1 MHTSHYSHV
10 QYSKISMNG
19 GHCLAHCL
27 WLLTLLPF
35 VMKYFNLDF
44 KKDHPSLR
52 ASSNWKEQ
60 GLSAFGGNRHL
71 ASQLMMVMKTFI
83 IVLKV
88 MAMITKMMMVVM
100 MSKLVCL
107 PSEI

>member
-1 MHTSHYSHV
+1 M
-10 QYSKISMNG
+10 
-19 GHCLAHCL
+19 LA
-27 WLLTLLPF
+27 LLPF
-35 VMKYFNLDF
+35 VMENLNLDF

>member
-1 MHTSHYSHV
+1 M
-10 QYSKISMNG
+10 
-19 GHCLAHCL
+19 LA
-27 WLLTLLPF
+27 LLPF
-35 VMKYFNLDF
+35 VMENFNLDF

-83 IVLKV
+83 IVMKV
-88 MAMITKMMMVVM
+88 VTMITKMMMVVM
-100 MSKLVCL
+100 MNRLVYL

>member
-1 MHTSHYSHV
+1 ME
-10 QYSKISMNG
+10 N
-19 GHCLAHCL
+19 
-27 WLLTLLPF
+27 
-35 VMKYFNLDF
+35 FNLDF
-44 KKDHPSLR
+44 KKDHPNFR

-83 IVLKV
+83 IVMKV
-88 MAMITKMMMVVM
+88 VTMITKMMMVVM
-100 MSKLVCL
+100 MNRLVYL

>member
-1 MHTSHYSHV
+1 ME
-10 QYSKISMNG
+10 N
-19 GHCLAHCL
+19 
-27 WLLTLLPF
+27 
-35 VMKYFNLDF
+35 FNVDF

-52 ASSNWKEQ
+52 ASSNWKEH

-83 IVLKV
+83 IVMKV
-88 MAMITKMMMVVM
+88 VTMITKMMVMVM
-100 MSKLVCL
+100 MNRLVYL

>member
-1 MHTSHYSHV
+1 ME
-10 QYSKISMNG
+10 N
-19 GHCLAHCL
+19 
-27 WLLTLLPF
+27 
-35 VMKYFNLDF
+35 FNVDF

-52 ASSNWKEQ
+52 ASSNRKEQ

-83 IVLKV
+83 IVMKV
-88 MAMITKMMMVVM
+88 VTMITKMMMVVM
-100 MSKLVCL
+100 MNRLVYL

>member
-1 MHTSHYSHV
+1 ME
-10 QYSKISMNG
+10 N
-19 GHCLAHCL
+19 
-27 WLLTLLPF
+27 
-35 VMKYFNLDF
+35 FNLDF

-52 ASSNWKEQ
+52 ASSNWKEH